1 MTMQQERRLSER
13 KTLKRLVYIE
23 LASANV
29 GIVRNISEGGLGF
42 RALVTT
48 EPGGPLPFWFS
59 GMLSSGNSKRI
70 EGIGELVWTDETK
83 KIGGLRFTQL
93 PVGISEQIR
102 SWPNESN
109 QLIGSRKD
117 SAPDLPALH
126 ESLPSLTT
134 EMSTDRSP
142 TSKASPE
149 VLRPEMSTNALQLP
163 KKSNFEQQSRRRLK
177 AICASVLAV
186 TIAVLF
192 HVYRRAGEV
201 PHTSQIPSPASNLSS
216 EGGPIGRAS
225 AGKSKTEGTAAQA
238 APQLLST
245 ATQGIAK
252 ANVARP
258 PAPETSAGDAQLRNP
273 LLPHRALIVQVASF
287 AHEAN
292 ARELAERLRQRNFPA
307 FVSVNST
314 KGVFYRVQVGPYVDE
329 ESARITQSELG
340 RAGFKPFIF
349 IRH

>member
-1 MTMQQERRLSER
+1 MQQERRLSER

-23 LASANV
+23 LASAHV

-42 RALVTT
+42 RALAIT

-134 EMSTDRSP
+134 
-142 TSKASPE
+142 
-149 VLRPEMSTNALQLP
+149 
-163 KKSNFEQQSRRRLK
+163 
-177 AICASVLAV
+177 
-186 TIAVLF
+186 
-192 HVYRRAGEV
+192 
-201 PHTSQIPSPASNLSS
+201 
-216 EGGPIGRAS
+216 
-225 AGKSKTEGTAAQA
+225 
-238 APQLLST
+238 
-245 ATQGIAK
+245 
-252 ANVARP
+252 
-258 PAPETSAGDAQLRNP
+258 
-273 LLPHRALIVQVASF
+273 
-287 AHEAN
+287 
-292 ARELAERLRQRNFPA
+292 
-307 FVSVNST
+307 
-314 KGVFYRVQVGPYVDE
+314 
-329 ESARITQSELG
+329 
-340 RAGFKPFIF
+340 
-349 IRH
+349 